1 MHTEK
6 FNGDLNRRFQMS
18 RPVIDDRYVWVTLFK
33 SLGEGLPLQ
42 SYPLINSY
50 DFTILED
57 NKTVEISDS
66 WVIDPNDFVEIIS
79 FISPEV
85 PAELIGY
92 RIFNDMLGGTT
103 FTRLSAENST
113 YLTRD
118 LAVDDDVI
126 YVADTSVLSPPIEE
140 ENIPGIMFI
149 NGERITYWT
158 KNIYSPVAW
167 TANTSY
173 ANSTAISHNGI
184 NYLTAGNVYAN
195 SFNYVNTANIS
206 VLAGLNILGQIR
218 RGTQGTAISPMHY
231 KNKVIIDASKS
242 QIIPTTGNLISN
254 INIWYNHGISTITD
268 GAGLNGSTTTAALF
282 LKGATA
288 GNVLIGTVS
297 DELTT
302 EDAINTLT
310 TEDSI
315 RIIEED
321 Q

>member
-1 MHTEK
+1 MKIYTSNVIVANANVTLGYRMFQTMRNDVSFMRIADDHSTTLAQ
-6 FNGDLNRRFQMS
+6 DLNL
-18 RPVIDDRYVWVTLFK
+18 IDT
-33 SLGEGLPLQ
+33 
-42 SYPLINSY
+42 
-50 DFTILED
+50 
-57 NKTVEISDS
+57 
-66 WVIDPNDFVEIIS
+66 EIIVTDAS
-79 FISPEV
+79 K
-85 PAELIGY
+85 
-92 RIFNDMLGGTT
+92 
-103 FTRLSAENST
+103 LSAPN
-113 YLTRD
+113 
-118 LAVDDDVI
+118 
-126 YVADTSVLSPPIEE
+126 VL
-140 ENIPGIMFI
+140 ENIQGIMFI